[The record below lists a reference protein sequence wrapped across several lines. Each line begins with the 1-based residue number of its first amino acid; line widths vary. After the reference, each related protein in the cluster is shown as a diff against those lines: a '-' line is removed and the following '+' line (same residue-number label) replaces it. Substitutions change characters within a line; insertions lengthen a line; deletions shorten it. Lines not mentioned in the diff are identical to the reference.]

1 MQRND
6 FEVISAIQTDV
17 LEYLQGHPDAAD
29 SADGIRQ
36 WWLLAEMARRSIDR
50 VQAALDELVAAG
62 LIEHRVMDDGRL
74 IYAVRRNTQSF
85 RVYSAK

>member
-36 WWLLAEMARRSIDR
+36 WWLLAEMAR
-50 VQAALDELVAAG
+50 LDTWQG
-62 LIEHRVMDDGRL
+62 KRL
-74 IYAVRRNTQSF
+74 SF
-85 RVYSAK
+85 SG